1 MTVPDILDLIEK
13 EIARQTYGTEPRSL
27 YEPIRYIM
35 GLGGKRIR
43 PLLTCLGY
51 SVFSSDV
58 EKIIPAAVCVEAFHN
73 FTLMHD
79 DIMDRAPLRRGKPT
93 VHTKWDTPTAILSG
107 DVMLVKVYEMLL
119 ERLPSENA
127 AEALKIFNRTAIEVC
142 EGQQLD
148 MEFERMAKV
157 TEAKY
162 IDMIRLK
169 TAALLGFSLELGALL
184 ARASTADREAL
195 NRFGVNMGIGFQLHD
210 DYLDVYAEGKKFGK
224 QVGGDILS
232 NKKTFLLIKAIE
244 LAKGK
249 TATNLQKWL
258 KAKTFVK
265 SKKIKAVT
273 SIYDELDVPAL
284 TKGRMQG
291 FFDKA
296 VADLATVKGNK
307 EALTQFA
314 EGLMSRRH

>member
-1 MTVPDILDLIEK
+1 
-13 EIARQTYGTEPRSL
+13 
-27 YEPIRYIM
+27 
-35 GLGGKRIR
+35 
-43 PLLTCLGY
+43 
-51 SVFSSDV
+51 
-58 EKIIPAAVCVEAFHN
+58 
-73 FTLMHD
+73 
-79 DIMDRAPLRRGKPT
+79 
-93 VHTKWDTPTAILSG
+93 
-107 DVMLVKVYEMLL
+107 L

-127 AEALKIFNRTAIEVC
+127 AEVLKIFNRTAIEVC

-148 MEFERMAKV
+148 MEFEGMAKV

-249 TATNLQKWL
+249 SATNLQKWL
-258 KAKTFVK
+258 NAKTFVK
-265 SKKIKAVT
+265 SKKIKAVS
-273 SIYDELDVPAL
+273 SIYDELNVPAL
-284 TKGRMQG
+284 TKERMQG

-314 EGLMSRRH
+314 EGLMNRRH